1 MTVQER
7 ATPVEGTVAVA
18 WSGSLVTPAS
28 CWGWSHTG
36 WAVTPLSMV
45 SLYNK
50 TTQSHQHDIMTYY
63 PGKKLSGVYARVS
76 EALDWIK
83 DTVTDGQCYA

>member
-1 MTVQER
+1 MIGQER
-7 ATPVEGTVAVA
+7 VTPVEGTVAVA
-18 WSGSLVTPAS
+18 WSGSVVTPAS

-45 SLYNK
+45 SLY
-50 TTQSHQHDIMTYY
+50 TITLHRAIITMMYY

-76 EALDWIK
+76 EALDWIRE
-83 DTVTDGQCYA
+83 TVTDGQCYA